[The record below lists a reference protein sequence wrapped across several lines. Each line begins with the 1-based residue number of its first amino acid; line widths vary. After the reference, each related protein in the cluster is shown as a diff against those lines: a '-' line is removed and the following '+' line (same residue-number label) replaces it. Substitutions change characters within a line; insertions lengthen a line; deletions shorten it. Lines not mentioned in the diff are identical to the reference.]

1 MILRDSVVMHAH
13 RVPDRAFSWLAQPPR
28 FVAAPGGA
36 RGSGARGGDWLDHGV
51 QVMTGGLF
59 DRGVPPAC
67 ARGRRGRE
75 GGGSPW
81 VEVCW
86 AYCNQSKLSVE
97 RFISGAVGY
106 Q

>member
-59 DRGVPPAC
+59 DRRHV
-67 ARGRRGRE
+67 RGA
-75 GGGSPW
+75 GGGGRVVAHLGWKCAGPIVTRVS
-81 VEVCW
+81 
-86 AYCNQSKLSVE
+86 
-97 RFISGAVGY
+97 
-106 Q
+106 